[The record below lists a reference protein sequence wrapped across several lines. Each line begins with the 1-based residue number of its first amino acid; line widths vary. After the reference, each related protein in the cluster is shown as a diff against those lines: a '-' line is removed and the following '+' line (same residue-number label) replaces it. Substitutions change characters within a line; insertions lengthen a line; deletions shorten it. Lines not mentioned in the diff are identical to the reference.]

1 MAGLMHGFGCW
12 LRGKVSSA
20 RWILTEL
27 AGSEEQAIKA
37 ERLVGAGMA
46 AAMAAEGATKPFADP
61 LVDYCGLR
69 LGGRVKDR
77 RRQFTFLV
85 LPAPQ
90 INAFALPGGFVYIT
104 HSLLAL
110 LRWDPDCVA
119 FVLGHEMGHIVRGHA
134 KDRIL
139 NGSLFSVLTAAFP
152 AAGVARAP
160 LQMLAGQFLQ
170 SAYSQDQELDADAF
184 GIKLAR
190 AAGFDARAAVKVLHH
205 LASLSDSPT
214 ALESYFSSHPPH
226 ALRIESIQ
234 RLLR

>member
-1 MAGLMHGFGCW
+1 MPSLMYGFGGW

-20 RWILTEL
+20 KWILTEL

-46 AAMAAEGATKPFADP
+46 AATAAEGTIKPFADP
-61 LVDYCGLR
+61 LVDSCGLR
-69 LGGRVKDR
+69 LTGRVTNR

-90 INAFALPGGFVYIT
+90 INAFALPGGFIYIT
-104 HSLLAL
+104 QPLLSLLG
-110 LRWDPDCVA
+110 WDPDCIA
-119 FVLGHEMGHIVRGHA
+119 FVLGHEMGHVVRGHA

-139 NGSLFSVLTAAFP
+139 DGSLFSVLTAAFP

-190 AAGFDARAAVKVLHH
+190 AAVTVLRH
-205 LASLSDSPT
+205 LASRSGSPSG
-214 ALESYFSSHPPH
+214 LESYFSSHPPH
-226 ALRIESIQ
+226 ELRIESIQ